1 MADMITLEAKMRE
14 RVGKGAARKERREG
28 NVPAVIYGDGQDP
41 VSISLDYNLMFKLIF
56 KGGFKQTLFEV
67 NVEGTKTRVICRAVQ
82 LDPVKDTPV
91 HIDFFRLGKGATLDL
106 EIPVTFLNEEE
117 CPGLKAG
124 GALNVVRHSIMVTV
138 RANAI
143 PSEIVVDLIA
153 LEVGESIHISQIT
166 LPEGSKSTISD
177 RDFTIVSV
185 AAPGGA
191 TDEDEDEV
199 ADDAA
204 AEDGAET
211 PDADADKSEN

>member
-1 MADMITLEAKMRE
+1 MADMISLEAKLRE

-41 VSISLDYNLMFKLIF
+41 VSISLEYNLMHKLIF

-67 NVEGTKTRVICRAVQ
+67 NVDGTKTRVICRAVQ
-82 LDPVKDTPV
+82 LDPVRDTPV

-106 EIPVTFLNEEE
+106 EIPVVFLNEEE

-124 GALNVVRHSIMVTV
+124 GAMNVVRHAIMVTV

-143 PSEIVVDLIA
+143 PSEIEVDLIN
-153 LEVGESIHISQIT
+153 LDVGESVHISEIT
-166 LPEGSKSTISD
+166 LPEGSKSTITD
-177 RDFTIVSV
+177 RDFTIVSI

-191 TDEDEDEV
+191 ADEEEDDVEEGTEEGEETPE
-199 ADDAA
+199 ADAA
-204 AEDGAET
+204 EE
-211 PDADADKSEN
+211 

>member
-1 MADMITLEAKMRE
+1 MADMIALEAKLRE

-41 VSISLDYNLMFKLIF
+41 VSISLDYNLMFNLIF

-67 NVEGTKTRVICRAVQ
+67 NVGGTKTRVICRAVQ
-82 LDPVKDTPV
+82 LDPIRDTPV

-106 EIPVTFLNEEE
+106 EIPVSFLNEEE
-117 CPGLKAG
+117 CPGLNAG
-124 GALNVVRHSIMVTV
+124 GALNVVRHTIMITV

-143 PSEIVVDLIA
+143 PSEIEVDLSA

-166 LPEGSKSTISD
+166 LPEGSKSTITD

-191 TDEDEDEV
+191 VDEDEDEV
-199 ADDAA
+199 EEAEG
-204 AEDGAET
+204 EDGAET
-211 PDADADKSEN
+211 PDADAPASDS

>member
-1 MADMITLEAKMRE
+1 MADMISLEAKPRE

-41 VSISLDYNLMFKLIF
+41 VTISLEYNLMHKLIF
-56 KGGFKQTLFEV
+56 RGGFKQTLFEV
-67 NVEGTKTRVICRAVQ
+67 NVNGTKTRVICRAVQ
-82 LDPVKDTPV
+82 LDPVKDIPI

-106 EIPVTFLNEEE
+106 EIPVVFLNEEE

-124 GALNVVRHSIMVTV
+124 GALNVVRHSIMITV

-143 PSEIVVDLIA
+143 PSEIEVDL
-153 LEVGESIHISQIT
+153 LNLDVGESIHISQIT
-166 LPEGSKSTISD
+166 LPECAKSTITD

-191 TDEDEDEV
+191 VD
-199 ADDAA
+199 ADDADD
-204 AEDGAET
+204 AEATEGDEAET
-211 PDADADKSEN
+211 PDADAAEE